1 MQYQAL
7 KLAFRGA
14 QKHNFNLNGGKYFLL
29 QYSEILKSIS
39 RHPFSPQEWELTS
52 SHRFRSGDDMQFA
65 FALYHFLMS
74 EKASMDVGQIFDEF
88 DTDDSGTWSDRE
100 IRTLLARVKELS
112 ELGDR
117 NPRQKKCHFSL
128 SPDI

>member
-1 MQYQAL
+1 M
-7 KLAFRGA
+7 
-14 QKHNFNLNGGKYFLL
+14 
-29 QYSEILKSIS
+29 
-39 RHPFSPQEWELTS
+39 TS

-100 IRTLLARVKELS
+100 IRTLLARVCELS
-112 ELGDR
+112 ELGDG
-117 NPRQKKCHFSL
+117 NPLQKSAIFL
-128 SPDI
+128 SPQIYNLPLYLDTVRKFEEKIINCSKVKS